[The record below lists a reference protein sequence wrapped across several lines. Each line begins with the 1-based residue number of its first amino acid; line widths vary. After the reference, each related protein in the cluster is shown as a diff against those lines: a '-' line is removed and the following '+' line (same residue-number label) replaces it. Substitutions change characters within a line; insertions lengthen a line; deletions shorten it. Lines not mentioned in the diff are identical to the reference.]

1 MTELVHRVIVTL
13 DSYYVWS
20 MFAALPRLM
29 SSSSLLFWLIV
40 YIFVRFQ
47 FPNLAL
53 YAGYFLGRRWF
64 EPPPYKRYAGNQPLI
79 SFLIAGRNPGTSI
92 VTCIESI
99 LRSNYRNIEII
110 FADDKSTDNSI
121 ELARQFERKA
131 NVRVI
136 GNANHS
142 GKAAN
147 LNLAFMFA
155 RGEFVFI
162 LDADSEILPDTVDNM
177 LPYFEDPTVG
187 GVSPS
192 IFVRNPSDSFLTRCQ
207 QMEYVMSYVM
217 AQLWRDRLG
226 IIVTLSGMGTLFR
239 MTALRHIGGW
249 DMGLGDDAD
258 STIRLRKARWKL
270 RTSLRAHLLTEVPVT
285 LKHLTSQR
293 ARWTRNM
300 IKQRVRKHRD
310 LGSFRFGL
318 VNGLMWYDQMLNRVI
333 YPYLFVGLPIL
344 ALVLFKTT
352 DIPVLFVSLYGY
364 TTFFFALDLLIA
376 RDMTR
381 RGPSL
386 GNFWVIPFYSLF
398 RIPILCVRLTQ
409 ILRELL
415 MIDPWHPYVPRRI
428 WDAIPHH

>member
-1 MTELVHRVIVTL
+1 MTELIHREIVSL
-13 DSYYVWS
+13 DSYYVFS
-20 MFAALPRLM
+20 LFAAFPRLV
-29 SSSSLLFWLIV
+29 SSSSLLFWLLV

-47 FPNLAL
+47 VPNLAL
-53 YAGYFLGRRWF
+53 YAGYFLGRGWF
-64 EPPPYKRYAGNQPLI
+64 EPPHYKRYAGNEPLI

-92 VTCIESI
+92 VRCIESI

-136 GNANHS
+136 ANANHS

-177 LPYFEDPTVG
+177 LPYFEDPTVA

-239 MTALRHIGGW
+239 TTALRHIGGW

-318 VNGLMWYDQMLNRVI
+318 VNGIMWYDQMFNRVVH
-333 YPYLFVGLPIL
+333 PYLFVGLPIL
-344 ALVLFKTT
+344 ALVFFKTT
-352 DIPVLFVSLYGY
+352 DIPVLFLSLYGY
-364 TTFFFALDLLIA
+364 TTFFFTIDLLIA

-386 GNFWVIPFYSLF
+386 RNFWVLPFYSLF
-398 RIPILCVRLTQ
+398 RIPILIVRLTQ